1 MSLDFF
7 QLVQDT
13 QNLSKQS
20 GLLYPLLA
28 KWSALELD
36 RCQEYGAGWKI
47 TGLIEGD
54 ILISDCEAKRPL
66 SEHYKMESLQR
77 YALQAAVQIAIT
89 DRLGTFLLRGSRNRV
104 EAEVTVLGRESG
116 LVRSPYAVTALLEG
130 YLRTF

>member
-7 QLVQDT
+7 HLVQNSQD
-13 QNLSKQS
+13 LSKQG

-28 KWSALELD
+28 KWSELELD
-36 RCQEYGAGWKI
+36 RCQEFGGGWRI

-54 ILISDCEAKRPL
+54 ILISESDARRPL
-66 SEHYKMESLQR
+66 SEHYKIETLNR

-116 LVRSPYAVTALLEG
+116 LIRSPYAVTALLEG
-130 YLRTF
+130 YLKTF